1 MAAVD
6 VVNDYFAALARR
18 DVDATAGFWAPDGEE
33 HIVAQVDAFGPSGVR
48 EYFSSALEDEGG
60 GVTLFELDALDPA
73 VCWPGH
79 LGPLTGDVRA
89 QLERAA
95 AT

>member
-18 DVDATAGFWAPDGEE
+18 DVDATAGFWAPDGMGLARQLGLVP
-33 HIVAQVDAFGPSGVR
+33 HAG
-48 EYFSSALEDEGG
+48 SALEDEGG
-60 GVTLFELDALDPA
+60 GVTLFELAALDPA